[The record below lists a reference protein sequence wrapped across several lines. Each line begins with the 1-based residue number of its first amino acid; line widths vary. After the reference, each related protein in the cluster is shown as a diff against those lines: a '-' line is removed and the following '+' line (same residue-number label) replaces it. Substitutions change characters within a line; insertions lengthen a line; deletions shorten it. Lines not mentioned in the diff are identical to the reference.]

1 MSWILIAILGYFFS
15 AIVAIV
21 DKYILSGPIPNPK
34 VYAFYV
40 GVLEIL
46 ALFLIPLGFII
57 PDLSQILLSFIAGAF
72 FILALF
78 WFCKALS
85 LFETSRI
92 VPAIGGLNPLFVFV
106 FNYFI
111 FGEGFVSVWK
121 ILSFILLILG
131 TVIVTWEKEKTTSLK
146 SFRMAALS
154 AFLFSLAFVL
164 SKQVYSTQ
172 PFWSGFIWMR
182 IGGFL
187 ASLFFLFFRE
197 VREEVFKKKTG
208 LTSKTGGILIANQ
221 GFGALGFIL
230 QNRAIALVP
239 IGLLAFVNALEGA
252 KYAFVLFLT
261 AFLSLRFSKI
271 IKEKISREVIF
282 QKTFAILL
290 IALGIGLLAWR

>member
-1 MSWILIAILGYFFS
+1 MLWILIAILSYLFS
-15 AIVAIV
+15 AVVAIV
-21 DKYILSGPIPNPK
+21 DKYLLTGPIPNPK
-34 VYAFYV
+34 VYAFYI

-46 ALFLIPLGFII
+46 ALFLIPLGFIV
-57 PDLSQILLSFIAGAF
+57 PDLSQILLSFFAGAL

-85 LFETSRI
+85 LFETSRV
-92 VPAIGGLNPLFVFV
+92 VPAIGGLNPLFVFT
-106 FNYFI
+106 FNYLI
-111 FGEGFVSVWK
+111 LGEGFVNFGK

-131 TVIVTWEKEKTTSLK
+131 TVIITWEKEKITSLK
-146 SFRMAALS
+146 SFKIAALS
-154 AFLFSLAFVL
+154 AFLFSLAFVF
-164 SKQVYSTQ
+164 SKQVYSSQ

-197 VREEVFKKKTG
+197 VREEVFERKTG
-208 LTSKTGGILIANQ
+208 LTSKTGGILIVNQ

-252 KYAFVLFLT
+252 KYAFVLLFI
-261 AFLSLRFSKI
+261 AFLSLRFPKILKEEISK
-271 IKEKISREVIF
+271 KIIF
-282 QKTFAILL
+282 QKIFAIVL
-290 IALGIGLLAWR
+290 IALGIGLLTWK